1 MKTKVTKQNKQAK
14 PFPKLMIDE
23 DGDVFF
29 MVLEHKDKVSGEQ
42 LGQGMLI
49 APLAGVLIDSVSPL
63 SRVGAYSES
72 WCLSLFKDFEGTVE
86 LSN

>member
-1 MKTKVTKQNKQAK
+1 MKVTITPAAPSTSK
-14 PFPKLMIDE
+14 PYPKLMIDE

-29 MVLEHKDKVSGEQ
+29 MVLERKVGGEQ

-63 SRVGAYSES
+63 SRVGAYSEE
-72 WCLSLFKDFEGTVE
+72 WDLSLFKDFEGTVE

>member
-29 MVLEHKDKVSGEQ
+29 MVLERTVGGEQ

-49 APLAGVLIDSVSPL
+49 APLAGVLIDSVSPF
-63 SRVGAYSES
+63 SRVGAYSEE
-72 WCLSLFKDFEGTVE
+72 WDLSLFKDFEGTVE

>member
-1 MKTKVTKQNKQAK
+1 MKTKITKQTNQTK

-29 MVLEHKDKVSGEQ
+29 MVLERKDKVSGEQ
-42 LGQGMLI
+42 LGQG
-49 APLAGVLIDSVSPL
+49 VLIHSVSTF
-63 SRVGAYSES
+63 SRVGAYSEC
-72 WCLSLFKDFEGTVE
+72 WDLSTFKDFDGTVE

>member
-1 MKTKVTKQNKQAK
+1 MKTKITKQTKQTK

-29 MVLEHKDKVSGEQ
+29 MVLERKVIGEH
-42 LGQGMLI
+42 LGQG
-49 APLAGVLIDSVSPL
+49 VLIHSVS
-63 SRVGAYSES
+63 SFARVGAYSDV
-72 WCLSLFKDFEGTVE
+72 WDLSLFKDFDGTVE

>member
-1 MKTKVTKQNKQAK
+1 MKTKVTKQNKQTK

-29 MVLEHKDKVSGEQ
+29 MVLERNVSGEQ
-42 LGQGMLI
+42 LGQG
-49 APLAGVLIDSVSPL
+49 VLIQATKVLIHDVSPL
-63 SRVGAYSES
+63 SRVGAYCEE
-72 WCLSLFKDFEGTVE
+72 WDLSLFKDFDGTVE

>member
-1 MKTKVTKQNKQAK
+1 MKTKITKQTKQTK

-29 MVLEHKDKVSGEQ
+29 MMLERKVSGEQ
-42 LGQGMLI
+42 LGTGLLI
-49 APLAGVLIDSVSPL
+49 HPVSTF

-72 WCLSLFKDFEGTVE
+72 WDLSLFKDFDGTVE

>member
-14 PFPKLMIDE
+14 PFPKLMIDS

-29 MVLEHKDKVSGEQ
+29 MMLERKENGWRF
-42 LGQGMLI
+42 GR
-49 APLAGVLIDSVSPL
+49 GVIIHSVSPV
-63 SRVGAYSES
+63 SRAGAYSEF
-72 WCLSLFKDFEGTVE
+72 WDLSLFDDFDGTVE

>member
-1 MKTKVTKQNKQAK
+1 MKTKITKQTKQTK

-29 MVLEHKDKVSGEQ
+29 MVLERTVSRGQ
-42 LGQGMLI
+42 LGQG
-49 APLAGVLIDSVSPL
+49 VLIHSVSAFA
-63 SRVGAYSES
+63 RVGAYSES
-72 WCLSLFKDFEGTVE
+72 WDLRLFKDFDGTVE

>member
-1 MKTKVTKQNKQAK
+1 MKTKITKQTKQAK

-29 MVLEHKDKVSGEQ
+29 MVLERKVSGEQ

-49 APLAGVLIDSVSPL
+49 QATKVLIDSVSPF
-63 SRVGAYSES
+63 SRVGAYSEE
-72 WCLSLFKDFEGTVE
+72 WDLSLFKDFEGTVE

>member
-1 MKTKVTKQNKQAK
+1 MKTKITKQTKQTK

-29 MVLEHKDKVSGEQ
+29 MVLERKDKVSGEQ
-42 LGQGMLI
+42 LGQG
-49 APLAGVLIDSVSPL
+49 VLIHSVSRET
-63 SRVGAYSES
+63 RVGAYSES
-72 WCLSLFKDFEGTVE
+72 WCLSLVKDFDGTVE